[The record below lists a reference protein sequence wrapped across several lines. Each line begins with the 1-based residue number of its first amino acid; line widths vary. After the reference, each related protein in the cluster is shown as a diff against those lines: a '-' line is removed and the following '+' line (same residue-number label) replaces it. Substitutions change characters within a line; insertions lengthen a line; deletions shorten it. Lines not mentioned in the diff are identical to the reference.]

1 MTSLLVSN
9 IMKMRQ
15 VNFAKR
21 RLKEMKKEEI
31 LAKAQS
37 EGRERDLPDREAQR
51 SGAWVAYILG
61 VVLLIIVDTVNG
73 FVLHFVNRGAD
84 FALFSMAFV
93 LFLTKYLRLRKKHE
107 LIMTIF
113 WGVLALSMLVVWILQ
128 LTGAL

>member
-1 MTSLLVSN
+1 MN
-9 IMKMRQ
+9 R
-15 VNFAKR
+15 
-21 RLKEMKKEEI
+21 EEI

-37 EGRERDLPDREAQR
+37 EGHEQDLPDYEAQR

-61 VVLLIIVDTVNG
+61 VILLILVDIVNG
-73 FVLHFVNRGAD
+73 FVLHNVNRGSD
-84 FALFSMAFV
+84 FALFSMACV

-128 LTGAL
+128 LTGVL